1 MKQTYEKQREDM
13 VVEQLKGRDIT
24 DKGVIEAFL
33 KVPREEFVRKQDRQW
48 AYDDYPL
55 SIGYG
60 ATISQPYIVALMCQ
74 ILKLDKDSTV
84 LDIGTGSGYSAAI
97 LSKIVSKVITIE
109 RICELADQ
117 AQKRLKRLEYSNIEV
132 ICGDGFKGYEKE
144 APYDGIMVA
153 AATEKIT
160 DAWIEQLK
168 VGGRI
173 VYPKYDGIEQ
183 ILVEGI
189 KTKSGI
195 KEIYHGGVR
204 FVPLIREENDRK
216 KTFE

>member
-13 VVEQLKGRDIT
+13 VVEQLKGRNIT
-24 DKGVIEAFL
+24 DERVIKAFL
-33 KVPREEFVRKQDRQW
+33 RVPREEFVREQDKRW

-74 ILKLDKDSTV
+74 ILKLNKNSTV

-109 RICELADQ
+109 RICELANK
-117 AQKRLKRLEYSNIEV
+117 AQKLLKRLGYSNVKV
-132 ICGDGFKGYEKE
+132 ICGDGSRGYKKG
-144 APYDGIMVA
+144 APYGGIMVS
-153 AATEKIT
+153 AATEKIA
-160 DAWIEQLK
+160 DSWIKQLR

-183 ILVEGI
+183 TLVEGI

-204 FVPLIREENDRK
+204 FVPLIK
-216 KTFE
+216 

>member
-1 MKQTYEKQREDM
+1 MKQTYKKQREEM
-13 VVEQLKGRDIT
+13 VKEQLKGRDIT
-24 DKGVIEAFL
+24 DQRVIEAFL
-33 KVPREEFVRKQDRQW
+33 KVPREEFVREQDKRW

-109 RICELADQ
+109 RICELADY
-117 AQKRLKRLEYSNIEV
+117 ARDRLKRLGYPNIKV

-144 APYDGIMVA
+144 APYDGIMVS
-153 AATEKIT
+153 AATEKIA
-160 DAWIEQLK
+160 DAWTEQLR
-168 VGGRI
+168 VGGRV
-173 VYPKYDGIEQ
+173 VYPKYNGIEQ
-183 ILVEGI
+183 TLVEGI

-204 FVPLIREENDRK
+204 FVPLIK
-216 KTFE
+216 